1 LTSQKGPTPTSQHPL
16 ENTFKWIE
24 SELTKKVGSQL
35 ALDAALYALQALKLG
50 ARNVVGLAPNVL
62 STLENELN
70 VKLTALVDLPQKD
83 PEAVLYLYRLAK
95 DYKPDLAREFSKSI
109 LDDAKRVQL
118 PDGSILGNHVALSLL
133 TLEFDKQ
140 DPAVQLALKHTVNL
154 FDQKVAK
161 QLDRTPIH
169 EIYIYI
175 KTMFD
180 GGQITAEKVDKV
192 TKELLSKQ
200 GSDGGWGEAENTI
213 YAVRTLIML
222 DTLTTGDHV
231 QRAMNHLKDRLDKN
245 GAFKQD
251 LKLTSLFAI
260 SWQEVAQ
267 AYTKTQDIFDATDVM
282 SNTSGLSL
290 EKVITAAI
298 KRAQNRIIAVNLES
312 KSLAQAIENALR
324 TTPSLSVTLVHPSQ
338 SKSPALDTFKQ
349 GANRVVFKPSS
360 TEFPPMLIID
370 NKLVIY
376 VTLRDDVLRSENAF
390 SVNIFNPELA
400 QKIVSKLL

>member
-324 TTPSLSVTLVHPSQ
+324 TTPSLSVTLVHPNQ